1 MGLIREPL
9 DVDFYV
15 NPRPL
20 TKEEH
25 EKISQHIREYKA
37 KMAKRKSRRTSSK
50 KNQPTSC
57 FTPGKPLGLF

>member
-15 NPRPL
+15 DPRPL
-20 TKEEH
+20 TKEER

-37 KMAKRKSRRTSSK
+37 KMDKRKARKGTSK
-50 KNQPTSC
+50 RKITS
-57 FTPGKPLGLF
+57 T

>member
-15 NPRPL
+15 DPRPL
-20 TKEEH
+20 TKEES

-37 KMAKRKSRRTSSK
+37 KMAKQTSRRTSSK
-50 KNQPTSC
+50 R
-57 FTPGKPLGLF
+57 KPLATSK

>member
-15 NPRPL
+15 DPRPL
-20 TKEEH
+20 TKEER

-37 KMAKRKSRRTSSK
+37 KMAKRKSRKTATSK
-50 KNQPTSC
+50 KTALLDKGTNRR
-57 FTPGKPLGLF
+57 